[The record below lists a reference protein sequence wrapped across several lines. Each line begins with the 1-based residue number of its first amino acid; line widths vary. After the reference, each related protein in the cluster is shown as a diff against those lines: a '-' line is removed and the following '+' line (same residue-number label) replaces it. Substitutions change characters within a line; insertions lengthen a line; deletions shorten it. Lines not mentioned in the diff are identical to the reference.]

1 MYKPVPQVHS
11 SNEGEDSE
19 SELFNSSTLNFDE
32 KSPQYGM
39 QEQERL
45 FEHFRYDC
53 HFFSLHRSFRWCC
66 SPANGK
72 TFHVSGEEDRSSIIN
87 SELCGFHHPLLVDS
101 TL

>member
-39 QEQERL
+39 QEQER
-45 FEHFRYDC
+45 F
-53 HFFSLHRSFRWCC
+53 
-66 SPANGK
+66 
-72 TFHVSGEEDRSSIIN
+72 
-87 SELCGFHHPLLVDS
+87 
-101 TL
+101 

>member
-45 FEHFRYDC
+45 VNIFDMTAI
-53 HFFSLHRSFRWCC
+53 FSLLRSFRWCC
-66 SPANGK
+66 SSANGK
-72 TFHVSGEEDRSSIIN
+72 TFHVSREKNRSSIFN
-87 SELCGFHHPLLVDS
+87 S
-101 TL
+101 

>member
-39 QEQERL
+39 QEQEPL

-53 HFFSLHRSFRWCC
+53 HFFF
-66 SPANGK
+66 SPQIIQVVLLPSKWKNLPCQR
-72 TFHVSGEEDRSSIIN
+72 GER
-87 SELCGFHHPLLVDS
+87 LL
-101 TL
+101 